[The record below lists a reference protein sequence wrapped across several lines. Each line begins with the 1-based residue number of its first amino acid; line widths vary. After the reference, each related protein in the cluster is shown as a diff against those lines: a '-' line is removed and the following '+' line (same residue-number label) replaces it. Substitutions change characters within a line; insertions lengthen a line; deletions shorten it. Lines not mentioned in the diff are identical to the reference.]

1 MKLLLANNTD
11 VSEISPETNNSRV
24 SLGCNL
30 RGSFTTLDW
39 MASDYGGN
47 LAIVNVSSVQCLIRS
62 ALIAR
67 LVSRAILDAV
77 PLPKK
82 THNPLFLSLMGALIS
97 HGLVR

>member
-11 VSEISPETNNSRV
+11 VSEISPETNNSRA

-39 MASDYGGN
+39 MALDYG
-47 LAIVNVSSVQCLIRS
+47 VNVSSVQCLIRS

-82 THNPLFLSLMGALIS
+82 THNPLFLSMMGALIS